1 MSDLTE
7 SLTPQQES
15 ERLRLNRAFSEVF
28 RTDAGK
34 RVLFWLLEQA
44 AIYEDA
50 FAGDQSNATNY
61 TLGRQSNGRR
71 LIAKLDEIDPRFY
84 PQLLLAVAE
93 LNAMDRAAASRAAN
107 SGEDDED
114 E

>member
-1 MSDLTE
+1 MDKNLVTNR
-7 SLTPQQES
+7 LV
-15 ERLRLNRAFSEVF
+15 ERIRYWLRVVPLLRKVF
-28 RTDAGK
+28 LD
-34 RVLFWLLEQA
+34 
-44 AIYEDA
+44 EDA

-84 PQLLLAVAE
+84 PQLLLAIAE
-93 LNAMDRAAASRAAN
+93 LKAMDLAASRAAN
-107 SGEDDED
+107 PGEDDED